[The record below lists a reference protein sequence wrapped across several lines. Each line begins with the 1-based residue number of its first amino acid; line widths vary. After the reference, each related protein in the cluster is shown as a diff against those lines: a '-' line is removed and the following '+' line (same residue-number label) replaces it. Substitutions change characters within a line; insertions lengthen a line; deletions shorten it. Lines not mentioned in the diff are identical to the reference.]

1 MAHHKGRAQVA
12 ECRDKERGDA
22 AERARVDVAHHA
34 GELLRLQRHLAAER
48 GGEHDGDKEVGHG
61 QHARAQCLRNHDLGE
76 DAIEAHAERTCG
88 FDLTDAN
95 GVDATHEVLGAKG
108 RTQEYCGDDNAG
120 AVGQDDLER
129 RQRIDDDNE
138 QCDAGDVTEDLDIQ
152 VTKDAQRLE
161 RRHAH
166 HGDGDGQHHGDGKR
180 LKRHAP
186 GC

>member
-1 MAHHKGRAQVA
+1 M
-12 ECRDKERGDA
+12 
-22 AERARVDVAHHA
+22 
-34 GELLRLQRHLAAER
+34 QRYLAAER
-48 GGEHDGDKEVGHG
+48 GGEHDSDEEVGHG
-61 QHARAQCLRNHDLGE
+61 QHARAQRLRNHDLGE
-76 DAIEAHAERTCG
+76 DTAEAHPQRAGG
-88 FDLTDAN
+88 FHLADAD
-95 GVDATHEVLGAKG
+95 GVDAAHKVLGAKG
-108 RTQEYCGDDNAG
+108 RAQKDRGDDNAG

-129 RQRIDDDNE
+129 RQRIDDDDE

-152 VTKDAQRLE
+152 VAKDAQRLE